1 MADKILA
8 EQYNAIKAKI
18 WSFQDTL
25 GQTRWSTDQTSTGQI
40 MSASGINSLGAKI
53 TELADYVNTGCN
65 SHYATRN
72 QARDSSYNN
81 SINATYN
88 SGKYAGYNSTY
99 NKNQSSYA
107 GKPLNPLS
115 IKDSQNDGSAGS
127 GGHPNDIN
135 YYRYTEIGEGWT
147 LGNTY
152 NDDSNWDTVRY
163 QYGCYSRDTARYI
176 ARNTSVKVAYKSTQY
191 DTKYT
196 SYRSSRDGTY
206 DYANFMTYNA
216 GDHAGNKAGYKNAN
230 WTSYNTTYKATDRD
244 GHHST
249 WLSANKMSDYTTY
262 HATQCSGEKGAHYI
276 TFNSSQYA
284 TYNGALCNT
293 KHTHLLSDHSTYDS
307 AAYVSYDYSYNG
319 ANHGTYK
326 SGYKGTNNA
335 TNHSTNY
342 GTRNT
347 TYKSGYKSTAKIM
360 YKSST

>member
-8 EQYNAIKAKI
+8 EQYNAIKTKI

-25 GQTRWSTDQTSTGQI
+25 GQTRWSTDQASTGQI

-65 SHYATRN
+65 SHYTTRN

-107 GKPLNPLS
+107 GNPLNPLNY
-115 IKDSQNDGSAGS
+115 KDSTNQGMNGDGTYQDIDDYHRYQIIGDGYSLS
-127 GGHPNDIN
+127 GA
-135 YYRYTEIGEGWT
+135 
-147 LGNTY
+147 Y
-152 NDDSNWDTVRY
+152 NDDAKMDTTQY
-163 QYGCYSRDTARYI
+163 QVGCWSKDVTHNSTWY
-176 ARNTSVKVAYKSTQY
+176 TSVKTTYKSTQY
-191 DTKYT
+191 DTRYI

-206 DYANFMTYNA
+206 DNANFMTYNA

-230 WTSYNTTYKATDRD
+230 WTSYNTTYKATDRE

-262 HATQCSGEKGAHYI
+262 HATQCSGEKGSHYI

-307 AAYVSYDYSYNG
+307 AAYISYDYSYNG

-326 SGYKGTNNA
+326 GGYKGTNNA